1 MQHAQDTPPLP
12 APKKPPRRR
21 DAAQTKA
28 RILAAAVEEFGT
40 SGYARTGL
48 RDIASRAGVASSLLV
63 RHFGTKP
70 ALFEAALLDT
80 IRSNS
85 VFSWDK
91 PHFGETMVRLIRS
104 KSSNAI
110 TTMLVQGLS
119 DPKAHD
125 VAARV
130 WRDDIIAPLA
140 QWLGEPDA
148 TGRAQNL
155 YALMAGFT
163 LLPRAMGDEAAS
175 DEALSWQASALQ
187 AIVDGAAAPG

>member
-1 MQHAQDTPPLP
+1 MQNAHDLATSPSP
-12 APKKPPRRR
+12 AKPTRRR

-28 RILAAAVEEFGT
+28 RILAAAVEIFSA

-48 RDIASRAGVASSLLV
+48 RDIAARAGVASSLLV

-80 IRSNS
+80 IRANS

-91 PHFGETMVRLIRS
+91 QDFGETMVRLIRS

-110 TTMLVQGLS
+110 TTMLVHGLS
-119 DPKAHD
+119 DPQAHD
-125 VAARV
+125 IAARV
-130 WRDDIIAPLA
+130 WREQIIAPLA

-163 LLPRAMGDEAAS
+163 LLPRAMGDEPASAA
-175 DEALSWQASALQ
+175 ALAWQASAMQ
-187 AIVDGAAAPG
+187 AIVDGSGLP